1 MDPEGETDMP
11 DWLAALIE
19 PNQANPV
26 PADMMAAMLRS
37 MQLGSIQ
44 EISHVLLDIGEE
56 GRRIEPFVLN
66 GEFFNLFQALSKVK
80 DVNSIDS
87 PAFDMMTFL
96 EFCVYRGD
104 WKMAC
109 FFFANGANPASNR
122 FNGVVQTHA
131 SSNGFGP
138 PQTLPGF
145 SHLNGDTTIP
155 GFTGLRAIVEPDD
168 ENADEMLAYLWLME
182 ICWAGYELDLPEEFS
197 RILTCLA
204 VVCPQHGVGACLKEN
219 LRTTS
224 LVCVRKGLSSEQTLK
239 ILEMVVTSTIWSFF
253 TEQIV
258 SECIREDQNRP
269 ILNEEGA
276 HST

>member
-1 MDPEGETDMP
+1 MDPEEETSMP
-11 DWLAALIE
+11 DWMAAFIE
-19 PNQANPV
+19 PNQAIPMGY
-26 PADMMAAMLRS
+26 DMTATL
-37 MQLGSIQ
+37 LGSIQ
-44 EISHVLLDIGEE
+44 EISYVLFNSGEE
-56 GRRIEPFVLN
+56 GRRIQPFVLN
-66 GEFFNLFQALSKVK
+66 GEFFNIFQALSKVK
-80 DVNSIDS
+80 DVNSVQFTPDS
-87 PAFDMMTFL
+87 PFDMMTFL
-96 EFCVYRGD
+96 EFCVYIGD

-109 FFFANGANPASNR
+109 FFFANGASPASNQ
-122 FNGVVQTHA
+122 FNGVVQTQA

-204 VVCPQHGVGACLKEN
+204 VVCPEHGIGARLQEN

-258 SECIREDQNRP
+258 SECIREEENRP
-269 ILNEEGA
+269 ILNEEEGA
-276 HST
+276 PHST